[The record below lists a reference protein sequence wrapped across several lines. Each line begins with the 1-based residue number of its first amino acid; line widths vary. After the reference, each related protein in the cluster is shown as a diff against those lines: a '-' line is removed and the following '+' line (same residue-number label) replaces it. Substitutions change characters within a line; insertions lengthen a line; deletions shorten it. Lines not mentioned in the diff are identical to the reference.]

1 MLVMTQFTATDHQI
15 NCELLQVCTIAP
27 SLSFSFWETSYIQ
40 LEHVVVVLRAR
51 RSSVKVTAH
60 ETARA

>member
-27 SLSFSFWETSYIQ
+27 SLSFSFWETIYIQ
-40 LEHVVVVLRAR
+40 LEL
-51 RSSVKVTAH
+51 K
-60 ETARA
+60 ELMEYY